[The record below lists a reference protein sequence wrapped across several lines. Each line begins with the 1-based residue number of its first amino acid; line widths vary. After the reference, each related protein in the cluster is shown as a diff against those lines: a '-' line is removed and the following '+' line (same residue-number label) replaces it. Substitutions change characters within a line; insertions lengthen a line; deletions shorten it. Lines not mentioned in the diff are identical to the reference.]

1 MEAGN
6 ILPSWATTAGDL
18 MPMKPMKPMKPMNV
32 SGHFRRFQDNF
43 EHFWTS
49 LDTFGHVSNKSGQ
62 IQTILDKVKL
72 SDNGLIDVKIN
83 IA

>member
-18 MPMKPMKPMKPMNV
+18 MPMKPMNV